1 MPFVLTMAVA
11 FAISS
16 YMLFDPAPWLE
27 DVMELTYM
35 SVSFRVFVLVLAI
48 GGFAVS
54 YAAERLLLPR
64 IAKWIAQA
72 RAKLRPEHQK
82 KRKEY
87 KLVLEAM
94 RI

>member
-1 MPFVLTMAVA
+1 MAVA

-16 YMLFDPAPWLE
+16 YMLFDPAPWLM
-27 DVMELTYM
+27 DFMELTYM
-35 SVSFRVFVLVLAI
+35 SIPFRVFILVLSI
-48 GGFAVS
+48 GSFAVS
-54 YAAERLLLPR
+54 YAAERLLFPR